1 MKRDKTWKINARRI
15 RRGLLALAVILLAGA
30 GISLWRSKY
39 ALEVTRASF
48 PWPGT
53 ETVRIVQLT
62 DLHNSVFGKDN
73 EKLVQT
79 VAGEDPDLILITGDL
94 VDQNSASSETAVSLV
109 RKLAAIAPVYIS
121 YGNHEAGFDR
131 RYGADLAEEY
141 EAAGAEVLDFAW
153 QEITVRGEK
162 IRLGGIFGYC
172 LPEKYLRTN
181 EADERECAFLKEF
194 QDTEEFTLLMA
205 HMPACWIVNGGIS
218 AWNVDLVLAG
228 HVHGG
233 QIRLPFIGGLYAPD
247 QGWFPGEEAG
257 FYWSDDGERAMFL
270 SRGLGSTEKIPR
282 FWNVP
287 EVVSLTLAPET

>member
-39 ALEVTRASF
+39 ALEVTQASF

-131 RYGADLAEEY
+131 RYGADLAAEY

>member
-15 RRGLLALAVILLAGA
+15 RRVLLALAVILLAGA

-53 ETVRIVQLT
+53 EPVRIVQLT

-79 VAGEDPDLILITGDL
+79 VAGEDPDLIFITGDL
-94 VDQNSASSETAVSLV
+94 VDQNSASSEIAVLLV

-131 RYGADLAEEY
+131 RYGADLAAEY

-194 QDTEEFTLLMA
+194 QDTIWCSPDMCTAGRSGCLSSEVFMLRIRA
-205 HMPACWIVNGGIS
+205 GSPARRPASTGRTTGSGRCSSPGDW
-218 AWNVDLVLAG
+218 A
-228 HVHGG
+228 
-233 QIRLPFIGGLYAPD
+233 APRRSPAF
-247 QGWFPGEEAG
+247 GTCRR
-257 FYWSDDGERAMFL
+257 S
-270 SRGLGSTEKIPR
+270 SH
-282 FWNVP
+282 
-287 EVVSLTLAPET
+287 